1 MLEVT
6 NSRSEVNSVC
16 WRLSWSNKVRNKH
29 MNKGQSGTDTFWRQ
43 ALFCT
48 RVNWKALASLTK
60 NIPGKKN
67 CSKKLGPAP
76 KEKERNDQAQIL
88 SLRKESFKIRKGQ
101 VIKDYKKAKYSN
113 IQESKI

>member
-1 MLEVT
+1 
-6 NSRSEVNSVC
+6 
-16 WRLSWSNKVRNKH
+16 

-60 NIPGKKN
+60 NIPGKN

-88 SLRKESFKIRKGQ
+88 SLRKEGFKIRKGQ

-113 IQESKI
+113 SLVRYLASRGKEKAARRPYERQG